1 MTNEKRLLYRKAY
14 VELYEIIKR
23 LSKEEQDK
31 IPNVFMDNLV
41 KSKDASY
48 TFEFDESKGI
58 FEQDLMVETQ
68 ALLVGIYEKY
78 LAPESEKE
86 LWEKYDRFCL
96 NKIEEKRREQY
107 NPNDIFKNNKV
118 QEVEKEPQEIENNLP
133 VEVKKEKFFER
144 LVSFIKRFLKKIK
157 V

>member
-96 NKIEEKRREQY
+96 NKIEEKRREKY
-107 NPNDIFKNNKV
+107 NPDDIFKNNRV
-118 QEVEKEPQEIENNLP
+118 QNVEEKPQDIENNLP
-133 VEVKKEKFFER
+133 VEVKKENFFER
-144 LVSFIKRFLKKIK
+144 LIGFIKNLFYGGR
-157 V
+157 

>member
-41 KSKDASY
+41 KSKDSSY
-48 TFEFDESKGI
+48 SFEFDESKGI

-96 NKIEEKRREQY
+96 NKIEEKRREKY
-107 NPNDIFKNNKV
+107 NPDEIFKNKEVQKV
-118 QEVEKEPQEIENNLP
+118 EEETQDIENNLP
-133 VEVKKEKFFER
+133 VEVKREKFFER
-144 LVSFIKRFLKKIK
+144 LIGFIKRFLKK
-157 V
+157 

>member
-58 FEQDLMVETQ
+58 FEQDLMVETE

-86 LWEKYDRFCL
+86 LWEKYDRFCM
-96 NKIEEKRREQY
+96 NKIEEKRREKY
-107 NPNDIFKNNKV
+107 NPDEIFKNKEVQKV
-118 QEVEKEPQEIENNLP
+118 EEETQDIENNLP
-133 VEVKKEKFFER
+133 VEVNKEKFFER
-144 LVSFIKRFLKKIK
+144 LVGFIKRFLRK
-157 V
+157 